1 MVCPP
6 RRTDAFV
13 HRNVAGEA
21 LLVPVRAQP
30 SEIQSA
36 YLLNETS
43 EFIYLQLDGRRT
55 PESLAEIVR
64 ERYEVGRDEALRDVE
79 ALLSDLAEIGAAAPP
94 GGGTA

>member
-1 MVCPP
+1 MQVQGTAP

-21 LLVPVRAQP
+21 LLVPVSAQP
-30 SEIQSA
+30 SDVQSA

-43 EFIYLQLDGRRT
+43 EFVYLHLDGRAT
-55 PESLAEIVR
+55 PAALAALVC

-79 ALLSDLAEIGAAAPP
+79 ALLSDLDGIGAVRA
-94 GGGTA
+94 